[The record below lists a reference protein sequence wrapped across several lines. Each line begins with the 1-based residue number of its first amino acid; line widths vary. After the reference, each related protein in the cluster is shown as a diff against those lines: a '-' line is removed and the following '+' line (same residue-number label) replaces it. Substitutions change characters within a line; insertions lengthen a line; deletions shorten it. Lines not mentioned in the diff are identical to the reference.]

1 MFFKPIHNVKMDWVL
16 CLGPFLVFFQPLSYL
31 YFYGPVIKVLLKITF
46 PKITN
51 IRSAPAGHYQIISK
65 DLELVINPYFKHI
78 FCTKILSIV
87 IFYQLAQFQHRS
99 VLTFEDIKQN
109 VYWFHAFMTSW
120 NLSFCSHQIFQ
131 QEGW

>member
-1 MFFKPIHNVKMDWVL
+1 MDWVL

-65 DLELVINPYFKHI
+65 GLELVINLYFKHI

-109 VYWFHAFMTSW
+109 VYWFHAFMTS
-120 NLSFCSHQIFQ
+120 
-131 QEGW
+131 